1 LVLVVA
7 ALHLWLLQ
15 VELLQNLEILKYIHL
30 QVQGLLKLLAQDPQQ
45 DLKQLITWLLQVVV
59 AVLLVQTTK
68 VVAEVEQVV
77 LENHL
82 ELLLVVIQ
90 DLH

>member
-1 LVLVVA
+1 MVA

-59 AVLLVQTTK
+59 AVLLVLTTK

-77 LENHL
+77 LEK
-82 ELLLVVIQ
+82 
-90 DLH
+90 